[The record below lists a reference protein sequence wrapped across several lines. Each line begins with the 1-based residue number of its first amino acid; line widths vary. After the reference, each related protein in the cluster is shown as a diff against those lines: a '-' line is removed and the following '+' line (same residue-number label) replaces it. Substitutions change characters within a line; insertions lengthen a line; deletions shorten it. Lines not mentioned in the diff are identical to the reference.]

1 MVVETERLAGK
12 GGEVVVVIG
21 VVDFEGIELGMKEV
35 NGVEM
40 KSGDAADNRAVE
52 ARKGRVSVVKQLMV
66 TSVLSD
72 NEQRETLLVSSLLT
86 TQPVSHLRFLHPYFF
101 PTHSKFGL

>member
-1 MVVETERLAGK
+1 MEKERLEEK

-35 NGVEM
+35 IGVEM
-40 KSGDAADNRAVE
+40 KSGGAADNRAVD
-52 ARKGRVSVVKQLMV
+52 ATKGRVNVVKQLMV
-66 TSVLSD
+66 TSVMSE
-72 NEQRETLLVSSLLT
+72 NELRETLLVSSLLT
-86 TQPVSHLRFLHPYFF
+86 TQPVSHFRFLHPYFF